1 MHSHLQHE
9 GLSGVLPAFS
19 KVLLFLYNKDI
30 LEEEAIISWHNEDAS
45 EDIKKQV
52 ITNLNDNY
60 ERTIC

>member
-1 MHSHLQHE
+1 LQHE

-45 EDIKKQV
+45 QQIKNQV
-52 ITNLNDNY
+52 MV
-60 ERTIC
+60 